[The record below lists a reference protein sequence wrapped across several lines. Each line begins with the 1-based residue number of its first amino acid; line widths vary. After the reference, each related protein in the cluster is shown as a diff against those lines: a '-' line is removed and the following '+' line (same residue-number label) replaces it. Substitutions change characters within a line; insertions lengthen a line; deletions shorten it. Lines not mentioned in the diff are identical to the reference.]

1 MIPGGSTLL
10 QSSGSRFEK
19 AHWQVNVAGLVAAA
33 LTHRDSRPRIPICT
47 PMWRWLTTCKP
58 LDGRSLSIDG
68 RVLFKATVAPVVMLP
83 MASLSWTVILEVE
96 SPSTGIEVGDAVL
109 LDASGPVSG
118 SRPITLRAWPPD
130 RLAWGSAGVHRAH
143 SEHDQQ
149 HHSPAK

>member
-1 MIPGGSTLL
+1 
-10 QSSGSRFEK
+10 
-19 AHWQVNVAGLVAAA
+19 
-33 LTHRDSRPRIPICT
+33 
-47 PMWRWLTTCKP
+47 
-58 LDGRSLSIDG
+58 
-68 RVLFKATVAPVVMLP
+68 VLFKATVAPVVMLP

-96 SPSTGIEVGDAVL
+96 SPSTGIEVDDAVL